1 MLSMQTRLKCE
12 HSYAAEDSP
21 DLFCDFDG
29 KCDGKLYECCLFGKS
44 MAECMEIIAENERA
58 VKLTELE
65 KLKRQ
70 KRDIE
75 NRIKELTYGQTVRF
89 GDAKLDRI
97 AYPGS
102 NHLPDWRV
110 MVWTYQKDY
119 EGKDRKQPWRSI
131 NHIQPIIDSLTGL
144 LEKLKGGD

>member
-1 MLSMQTRLKCE
+1 M
-12 HSYAAEDSP
+12 
-21 DLFCDFDG
+21 
-29 KCDGKLYECCLFGKS
+29 
-44 MAECMEIIAENERA
+44 
-58 VKLTELE
+58 TELE
-65 KLKRQ
+65 KLKQQ

-75 NRIKELTYGQTVRF
+75 NRIKELTYGQTVRC

-102 NHLPDWRV
+102 HHLPDWRV

-131 NHIQPIIDSLTGL
+131 CVSTDKQDAIDHIQPIIDSLIGL
-144 LEKLKGGD
+144 LEKVKDGE

>member
-1 MLSMQTRLKCE
+1 M
-12 HSYAAEDSP
+12 
-21 DLFCDFDG
+21 
-29 KCDGKLYECCLFGKS
+29 
-44 MAECMEIIAENERA
+44 
-58 VKLTELE
+58 TELE
-65 KLKRQ
+65 ELKRK

-131 NHIQPIIDSLTGL
+131 CVSTDRQDAINHIQPIIDSLTGL
-144 LEKLKGGD
+144 LEKLKEGDSN